1 VGKSSVVSGLAERL
15 PFHFSVSMTTR
26 PARPGEVDGVAY
38 WFVDRDR
45 FERARAGGE
54 LVEWA
59 EYSGYLYGTPFASI
73 EEPLARGE
81 DVLLDIEMVGSEQVR
96 AAFPE
101 AVMVFVDPPGMDVLE
116 ERLRGRG
123 DTTDVDMAKRLGVAK
138 WQMERA
144 REIFDH
150 FVVNDD
156 LARVVDEVVGIL
168 SLPRPPL
175 DPS

>member
-1 VGKSSVVSGLAERL
+1 MAGLAERL

-26 PARPGEVDGVAY
+26 PARPGEADGVDY
-38 WFVDRDR
+38 WFVDRER
-45 FERARAGGE
+45 FERAREGGE

-59 EYSGYLYGTPFASI
+59 EYSGYLYGTPYASI
-73 EEPLARGE
+73 EQPLERGD
-81 DVLLDIEMVGSEQVR
+81 DVLLDIEMLGSEQVR

-101 AVMVFVDPPGMDVLE
+101 AVMVFVEPPSMEVLE
-116 ERLRGRG
+116 ERLWGRG
-123 DTTDVDMAKRLGVAK
+123 DTSDADVAKRLGVAR

-156 LARVVDEVVGIL
+156 LARAVDEVVGIL
-168 SLPRPPL
+168 AAPRPPV